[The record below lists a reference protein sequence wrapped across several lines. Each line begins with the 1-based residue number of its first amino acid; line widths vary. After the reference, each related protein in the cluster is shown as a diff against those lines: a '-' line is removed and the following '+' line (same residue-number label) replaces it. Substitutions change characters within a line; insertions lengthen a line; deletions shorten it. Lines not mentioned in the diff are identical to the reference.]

1 MDIKYPKTV
10 GNVTFS
16 IVNYTILILFTL
28 LCVYPFYYIFINT
41 ISANNLSAQGDIMFW
56 PRQIHFSNYI
66 QVLQLPGLA
75 RAAYISISRTVLG
88 TVFTVLASA
97 FLGYLFTKPMWG
109 RKFWYRALIS
119 SMYLNAGLVPYF
131 LTLVRLGFQNN
142 FWVYVI
148 PAIVQ
153 PFSILLVKTYIEST
167 PPSLQESAEI
177 DGAGPLR
184 IFSFIILP
192 LIKPILA
199 TIAIFAAVGQWNAFM
214 DTVIF
219 ITDPDLWTLQFI
231 LNRFLNQAGALARL
245 IQAAQAGMGTAD
257 IQSLLQNA
265 QTPTSIRM
273 TITMVVTLPILF
285 VYPFFQKYF
294 VKGMMIGAVKG

>member
-1 MDIKYPKTV
+1 MDFKHPKTA
-10 GNVTFS
+10 GNIAFS
-16 IVNYTILILFTL
+16 IVNYTILIAFTI
-28 LCVYPFYYIFINT
+28 LCVYPFYYIFINS
-41 ISANNLSAQGDIMFW
+41 ISANDLSARGEIMFW
-56 PRQIHFSNYI
+56 PRQIHISNYV

-88 TVFTVLASA
+88 TIFPVFASA

-109 RKFWYRALIS
+109 RKFWYRALIA

-148 PAIVQ
+148 PLIVQ

-177 DGAGPLR
+177 DGAGPVKT
-184 IFSFIILP
+184 FIYVVLP

-231 LNRFLNQAGALARL
+231 LNRFLNQTGALARL
-245 IQAAQAGMGTAD
+245 IQAAQAGAGAAD
-257 IQSLLQNA
+257 LAALVGRA
-265 QTPTSIRM
+265 QTPTSVRM